1 VWSWSPVSVP
11 TNAERSELAP
21 SEVDPFGTAA
31 LRASTLAA
39 WADSPTRFR
48 EDANAEEDL
57 LLGGYADRW
66 LVELAQNAADAA
78 QRAAVPGRLLVRLV
92 PATEGGPVELRVA
105 NTGAPLDAAG
115 VAALASLRASTK
127 RDSESVGRFGVGF
140 AAVLGVTGEPRIASS
155 TGGVVF
161 SAARTAAEVA
171 ALPGVAADELRRRD
185 GRPPVLR
192 LCWPLGPT
200 EPPPPAG
207 YSTEVRLPMD
217 RAATGTGELLTGAES
232 AAADLLLALPWLV
245 ELTVLGADGTAV
257 VHRRSDHPDDTVTL
271 DPGADRWL
279 LVRRSGRWDELAGR
293 SDGRAAEDRTD
304 WSVCWAL
311 PLDADGRPSP
321 LDSDVLHAPTPS
333 DERLALPARLLAS
346 LPMQPSRRRIRT
358 GPATDAVVAR
368 AAEAYR
374 ELVLTVA
381 PADRTALAPRPG
393 FPRSDLDA
401 ALRAA
406 IGATLTDAAWLPT
419 ALGPDVAPKDGVL
432 LELAAPAPALTAL
445 LTDVVPGLLADGVAG
460 APRAV
465 LTELGVSTLSLAGL
479 AERLAGVRR
488 SPSWWRELYAALAPA
503 VDGLPSARD
512 ELAALPVPLVDGR
525 TITGPRTALAL
536 TGLGASGGGTGGAG
550 AGPGSGTAG
559 LAGAV
564 AEAQLPGLRIVDPDA
579 VHPLLYRLGTAE
591 AGPAELLD
599 HDSVAEAVTRSVA
612 EAEDG
617 MDTRALVGLVLG
629 LLAEVETGPDTLAA
643 RPWLAGLALPDTDGE
658 PCRADELMLP
668 DAVLAPLL
676 ERGTPIGVLAAELA
690 DAWPRRVLTAVGVLD
705 SFALVVDD
713 DATEPDHDLADE
725 ELWWDAT
732 EEPPSRLV
740 AVRDLDLVAD
750 DAWPAALRV
759 LAADPLY
766 RPALRA
772 PGGYTAWWLARHARL
787 AGRRARHWRLPS
799 ADPIAGL
806 FDAVP
811 TAVRDAVGDDGLL
824 AVIGVRG
831 DAAVAD
837 TADAADLVTRLGDPE
852 RTPDAALTW
861 ACYAELADAVLADR
875 VEVGELEPPER
886 LRAADGS
893 VLDAD
898 RAVLLDRSW
907 LAPTLPPG
915 ETVAGRLDYDGVE
928 ALADL
933 LDLPL
938 ASEVVAGRVVDPVG
952 GSGSAATAG
961 SRGGASGAGGSG
973 GAAGSGGA
981 GGREVAWA
989 ALPEVVA
996 ACAVLRAPVPD
1007 GSLWLH
1013 ERLIVELSRPE
1024 VRRLVVPVW
1033 WQDNRWHASDPVRA
1047 LLAVLSE
1054 EPPPGRL

>member
-1 VWSWSPVSVP
+1 
-11 TNAERSELAP
+11 
-21 SEVDPFGTAA
+21 
-31 LRASTLAA
+31 
-39 WADSPTRFR
+39 
-48 EDANAEEDL
+48 
-57 LLGGYADRW
+57 
-66 LVELAQNAADAA
+66 
-78 QRAAVPGRLLVRLV
+78 
-92 PATEGGPVELRVA
+92 
-105 NTGAPLDAAG
+105 

-140 AAVLGVTGEPRIASS
+140 AAVLGVSGEPRIASS
-155 TGGVVF
+155 GGGVSF

-171 ALPGVAADELRRRD
+171 VLPGVAAEELHRRD

-200 EPPPPAG
+200 ESAPPEG
-207 YSTEVRLPMD
+207 YSTEVRLPVD
-217 RAATGTGELLTGAES
+217 RAGTDPGELLTGAES

-245 ELTVLGADGTAV
+245 ELTVIGSGGTAV
-257 VHRRSDHPDDTVTL
+257 VHRRTDHPDATVTL
-271 DPGADRWL
+271 EPGADRWL
-279 LVRRSGRWDELAGR
+279 LVRRSGRWDELADR
-293 SDGRAAEDRTD
+293 SGGRAAEDRTD

-311 PLDADGRPSP
+311 PLDADGRPRP

-358 GPATDAVVAR
+358 GPATDAVVAC
-368 AAEAYR
+368 AADAYR

-406 IGATLTDAAWLPT
+406 IGTVLTDAAWLPT
-419 ALGPDVAPKDGVL
+419 ALGPDVAPKGGVL
-432 LELAAPAPALTAL
+432 LDLPAPASALTAL
-445 LTDVVPGLLADGVAG
+445 LTDVVPGLLADSVAG

-488 SPSWWRELYAALAPA
+488 APSWWRELYAALAPA

-525 TITGPRTALAL
+525 TVTGPRTALAL
-536 TGLGASGGGTGGAG
+536 TGLGAFGGAGSGRGGGTAD
-550 AGPGSGTAG
+550 G

-564 AEAQLPGLRIVDPDA
+564 AEVQLPGLRIVHPDA

-591 AGPAELLD
+591 AGPVELLD

-629 LLAEVETGPDTLAA
+629 LLAEVETGSDTLAA
-643 RPWLAGLALPDTDGE
+643 RPWLAGLALSDIDGE

-676 ERGTPIGVLAAELA
+676 EPGTPIGVLAAELA
-690 DAWPRRVLTAVGVLD
+690 DGWPRRVLTAVGVLD

-725 ELWWDAT
+725 ELWWDAA

-787 AGRRARHWRLPS
+787 AGRRARYWRLPS
-799 ADPIAGL
+799 AGSLAGL
-806 FDAVP
+806 FDTVP
-811 TAVRDAVGDDGLL
+811 AAVRDAVGDDGLL

-831 DAAVAD
+831 DATVAD
-837 TADAADLVTRLGDPE
+837 TADAADLITRLGDPE

-875 VEVGELEPPER
+875 VEVGELDPPER

-893 VLDAD
+893 VLEAD
-898 RAVLLDRSW
+898 HAVLLDRSW
-907 LAPTLPPG
+907 LAPALPPG
-915 ETVAGRLDYDGVE
+915 ETVAGRLDVDGVE
-928 ALADL
+928 ALAEL

-938 ASEVVAGRVVDPVG
+938 ASEVVAGRVVDP
-952 GSGSAATAG
+952 
-961 SRGGASGAGGSG
+961 GGASGSPAAGSAGPGGSG
-973 GAAGSGGA
+973 GPA
-981 GGREVAWA
+981 GREVAWA

-996 ACAVLRAPVPD
+996 ACAVLRVPVPD

-1013 ERLIVELSRPE
+1013 ERLTVELSRPE
-1024 VRRLVVPVW
+1024 VRRLDAPVW

-1047 LLAVLSE
+1047 LLAARSELS
-1054 EPPPGRL
+1054 P

>member
-1 VWSWSPVSVP
+1 
-11 TNAERSELAP
+11 
-21 SEVDPFGTAA
+21 G
-31 LRASTLAA
+31 
-39 WADSPTRFR
+39 
-48 EDANAEEDL
+48 
-57 LLGGYADRW
+57 
-66 LVELAQNAADAA
+66 
-78 QRAAVPGRLLVRLV
+78 
-92 PATEGGPVELRVA
+92 
-105 NTGAPLDAAG
+105 
-115 VAALASLRASTK
+115 
-127 RDSESVGRFGVGF
+127 
-140 AAVLGVTGEPRIASS
+140 
-155 TGGVVF
+155 GGVSF

-171 ALPGVAADELRRRD
+171 ALPGVAAEELRRRD

-192 LCWPLGPT
+192 LCWPLSPT
-200 EPPPPAG
+200 EPAPPEG
-207 YSTEVRLPMD
+207 YSTEVRLPVEG
-217 RAATGTGELLTGAES
+217 AGTDPGELLTGAES

-245 ELTVLGADGTAV
+245 ELTVIGSGGTAV
-257 VHRRSDHPDDTVTL
+257 VHRRTDHPDGTVTL
-271 DPGADRWL
+271 EPGADRWL
-279 LVRRSGRWDELAGR
+279 LVRRSGRWDELADR
-293 SDGRAAEDRTD
+293 SAGRAAEDRAD

-311 PLDADGRPSP
+311 PLDADGRPRP

-368 AAEAYR
+368 AADAYR

-381 PADRTALAPRPG
+381 PADRTELAPRPG

-406 IGATLTDAAWLPT
+406 VGTVLTDAAWLPT

-432 LELAAPAPALTAL
+432 LDLPASALTGPLTAL
-445 LTDVVPGLLADGVAG
+445 LTDVVPGLLADSVAG

-465 LTELGVSTLSLAGL
+465 LTELGVGTLSLAGL

-488 SPSWWRELYAALAPA
+488 APSWWRELYAALAPA

-525 TITGPRTALAL
+525 TVTGPRTALAL
-536 TGLGASGGGTGGAG
+536 TGLGASGGGTAGGGPAGAG

-559 LAGAV
+559 LADAV
-564 AEAQLPGLRIVDPDA
+564 AEVQLPGLRIVHPDA

-617 MDTRALVGLVLG
+617 MGTRALVGLVLG

-643 RPWLAGLALPDTDGE
+643 RPWLAGLALSDTDGE

-676 ERGTPIGVLAAELA
+676 EPGTPIGVLAAELA
-690 DAWPRRVLTAVGVLD
+690 DGWPRRVLTAVGVLD

-725 ELWWDAT
+725 ELWWDAA

-759 LAADPLY
+759 LAADPHY
-766 RPALRA
+766 RPALRVA
-772 PGGYTAWWLARHARL
+772 GGYTAWWLARHARL
-787 AGRRARHWRLPS
+787 AGRRAGYWRLPS
-799 ADPIAGL
+799 ADPLAGL

-811 TAVRDAVGDDGLL
+811 AAVRDAVGDDGLL

-831 DAAVAD
+831 DATVAD
-837 TADAADLVTRLGDPE
+837 TADAADLITRLGDPE

-861 ACYAELADAVLADR
+861 ACYAELADAVLAGR
-875 VEVGELEPPER
+875 VEVGELDPPER

-893 VLDAD
+893 VLEAD
-898 RAVLLDRSW
+898 HAVLLDRSW
-907 LAPTLPPG
+907 LAPALPPG
-915 ETVAGRLDYDGVE
+915 ETVAGRLDVDGVE

-938 ASEVVAGRVVDPVG
+938 ASEVVAGRVVDPG
-952 GSGSAATAG
+952 GGAGSA
-961 SRGGASGAGGSG
+961 
-973 GAAGSGGA
+973 AAGSGGA
-981 GGREVAWA
+981 ADPAGSGGPAGREVAWA

-996 ACAVLRAPVPD
+996 ACAVLRVPVPD

-1013 ERLIVELSRPE
+1013 ERLTVELSRPE
-1024 VRRLVVPVW
+1024 VRRLDVPVW

-1047 LLAVLSE
+1047 LLAARSELS
-1054 EPPPGRL
+1054 P